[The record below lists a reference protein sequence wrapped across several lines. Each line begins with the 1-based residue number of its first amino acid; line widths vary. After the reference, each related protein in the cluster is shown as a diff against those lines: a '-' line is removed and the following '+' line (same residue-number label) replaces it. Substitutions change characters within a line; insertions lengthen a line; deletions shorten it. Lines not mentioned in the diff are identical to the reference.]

1 MTFPLKM
8 VISCSLRSLGNMHFL
23 CDLFANQTT
32 LHLSNLYS
40 EPGRRPR
47 GNDTPQLQD
56 ATKPQ
61 SKTKTITD
69 DKTIQMAEK
78 NSHTVGVKKPGTTAS
93 FLCREKSPTNYTA
106 NGHKIAHRKKGAK
119 CKQLTIKLASPLTFS
134 SSNLPKASSQ
144 SWKPLDDDLAQPLA
158 SWIQLCPRL
167 GTFNSIMTKLL
178 KLLQNTSKRAPKR
191 NELNLLFCALQHQRQ
206 Y

>member
-1 MTFPLKM
+1 MFPVRFAL
-8 VISCSLRSLGNMHFL
+8 LGNMHFL

-32 LHLSNLYS
+32 FQLSNLYS

-78 NSHTVGVKKPGTTAS
+78 NSHTVGVK
-93 FLCREKSPTNYTA
+93 N
-106 NGHKIAHRKKGAK
+106 
-119 CKQLTIKLASPLTFS
+119 
-134 SSNLPKASSQ
+134 
-144 SWKPLDDDLAQPLA
+144 LAQPH
-158 SWIQLCPRL
+158 P
-167 GTFNSIMTKLL
+167 
-178 KLLQNTSKRAPKR
+178 
-191 NELNLLFCALQHQRQ
+191 FCAEKKALQTIRPNTIK
-206 Y
+206 

>member
-1 MTFPLKM
+1 
-8 VISCSLRSLGNMHFL
+8 MHFL

-32 LHLSNLYS
+32 LQLSNLYS

-69 DKTIQMAEK
+69 DKTIWMAEK
-78 NSHTVGVKKPGTTAS
+78 KLEHSRCKKPGTTAS

-106 NGHKIAHRKKGAK
+106 QYNKIAHRTAKIHKSQKGAK

-134 SSNLPKASSQ
+134 SSSLPKASSQ
-144 SWKPLDDDLAQPLA
+144 SWKPLDDDLARPMA
-158 SWIQLCPRL
+158 SWKQLGPRL
-167 GTFNSIMTKLL
+167 RTFNSIMTKLL
-178 KLLQNTSKRAPKR
+178 KLLQKTSKRAPK
-191 NELNLLFCALQHQRQ
+191 
-206 Y
+206 